1 MISTDAL
8 KVQLV
13 EAGVP
18 EVLSEILLR
27 LQGSSQAEDTCIVK
41 AASDL
46 IVSLLLGGKKGNIT
60 GQVHKDSTSR
70 SLFSRGVTISV
81 GFLYLTET
89 YPQSLI
95 ILAGIFS
102 GMTLHFYSVQPSA
115 CA

>member
-13 EAGVP
+13 DAGVP

-27 LQGSSQAEDTCIVK
+27 LQGSSQAEDTCIMK

-60 GQVHKDSTSR
+60 GQVHKESTSK
-70 SLFSRGVTISV
+70 SFFSRRVSIFV
-81 GFLYLTET
+81 GFFYLNRDLFT
-89 YPQSLI
+89 
-95 ILAGIFS
+95 IFYHS
-102 GMTLHFYSVQPSA
+102 CRKS
-115 CA
+115 

>member
-46 IVSLLLGGKKGNIT
+46 IVSLLLGGKKGNFT
-60 GQVHKDSTSR
+60 GQVHKESASR
-70 SLFSRGVTISV
+70 SPFSRGVAIFSV
-81 GFLYLTET
+81 AFFYLTGT
-89 YPQSLI
+89 YPQSL
-95 ILAGIFS
+95 LAPAQESFS
-102 GMTLHFYSVQPSA
+102 GTTLFISIA
-115 CA
+115 